1 MNQPSPSS
9 TTPSAK
15 RPLVVVLAESLGT
28 SRDDLTQLLIPINHK
43 KAPKKLVQNLLRQS
57 CQRLETLRSKMDEL
71 VNDSSEFEAV
81 LPIVQ
86 SARNALAADATLSLD
101 NAAEQIRAAIE
112 LPSAPVS
119 LLPPLHHTNSL
130 IAQLR
135 QDHQGAAEA
144 IDCAI
149 NETQVG
155 TPKWPLFLE
164 KARIFEDLG
173 RDFGVNHGLGRAQS
187 ILEDE
192 VLPNI
197 DPHSHPN
204 DWASA
209 MHTLGNVLGMLG
221 QRQGGSRSLQRA
233 VEVFESSL
241 ASRDKNAS
249 PIDWAQTH
257 NALGT
262 VLGILGQRQGDD
274 TLLIRATE
282 SFRDALTLRQ
292 QGTYPHEW
300 ATTTHN
306 LAAVLQ
312 AIGQRKQD
320 SKILKESVEAYRSV
334 LSHWTREHYPIDWA
348 LTMNNLGTALRL
360 LGEHR
365 KGPRTLEQ
373 SVAAYRSALTER
385 SKEQFPD
392 DWAMT
397 QNNLGASLQ
406 KLAQREEN
414 IDTLVEA
421 INAYESATGVWTKDR
436 APMSWTMTMGNLA
449 VARRTL
455 AEVTSDLE
463 IAKQA
468 VDELEAVNEA
478 FREASHAQYSELG
491 IDQLAQARKLVET
504 LKNTPEPYPH
514 ETPPI
519 NLVETRS

>member
-1 MNQPSPSS
+1 MNQPSSNPKSS
-9 TTPSAK
+9 GK
-15 RPLVVVLAESLGT
+15 RPLVDVLADSLDT
-28 SRDDLTQLLIPINHK
+28 NRDDLTQLLIPINRK
-43 KAPKKLVQNLLRQS
+43 KAPKKLIQNLLRQS
-57 CQRLETLRSKMDEL
+57 CQRLEALRSKVDEL
-71 VNDSSEFEAV
+71 VNDSAEFEDV
-81 LPIVQ
+81 LPRVQ
-86 SARNALAADATLSLD
+86 SVHQALAADTPLSLD
-101 NAAEQIRAAIE
+101 NAAVQIQAAIE
-112 LPSAPVS
+112 LLSSPVP
-119 LLPPLHHTNSL
+119 LLAALHHTKAL
-130 IAQLR
+130 IAQLQ
-135 QDHQGAAEA
+135 QDHQHAAEA

-149 NETQVG
+149 NETPADAP
-155 TPKWPLFLE
+155 TWPLFLE

-197 DPHSHPN
+197 DQHSHRE

-233 VEVFESSL
+233 IEVFEASL
-241 ASRDKNAS
+241 ARRDKSAS

-262 VLGILGQRQGDD
+262 VLGILGQRQSEDA
-274 TLLIRATE
+274 LLTRATE

-292 QGTYPHEW
+292 QETYPHEW

-414 IDTLVEA
+414 IDTLMEA
-421 INAYESATGVWTKDR
+421 IHAYESAIEVWTKDR

-455 AEVTSDLE
+455 AEVTSDLQT
-463 IAKQA
+463 AKLA
-468 VDELEAVNEA
+468 VEELEAVNES

-519 NLVETRS
+519 NFVENPS